1 MPNPTTAAPT
11 TGSTAVEEAVRI
23 AAEGSRRTTQN
34 AQAAVQ
40 ASRKYFD
47 LGVQINR
54 DLIDLWTAT
63 ADASLQTAFDAQN
76 AALANGQTSIDAWT
90 SLSKEAFNRFAD
102 LTRQAQSIT
111 LKSYEASNKL
121 FQSLTVD

>member
-11 TGSTAVEEAVRI
+11 TGSNAVEEAVRI

>member
-1 MPNPTTAAPT
+1 MPNPTTATAT
-11 TGSTAVEEAVRI
+11 AASTAVDEAVRI
-23 AAEGSRRTTQN
+23 AAESSRRTTQS

-54 DLIDLWTAT
+54 DLADLWTAS
-63 ADASLQTAFDAQN
+63 ADAGLQTAFDAQN
-76 AALANGQTSIDAWT
+76 AYLASAQTGIDTWT
-90 SLSKEAFNRFAD
+90 SLSKDAFNRWAA

>member
-1 MPNPTTAAPT
+1 MPNPTTAS
-11 TGSTAVEEAVRI
+11 STAASSAVDEAVRI
-23 AAEGSRRTTQN
+23 AAEGSRRTTQT

-40 ASRKYFD
+40 AGRKYFD

-54 DLIDLWTAT
+54 DLVDLWTT
-63 ADASLQTAFDAQN
+63 AANAGLEIAFEAQNVTLANTQTGIDTWASLTKDAYRR
-76 AALANGQTSIDAWT
+76 L
-90 SLSKEAFNRFAD
+90 AD
-102 LTRQAQSIT
+102 LTRQAQQVT

>member
-1 MPNPTTAAPT
+1 MPNPTTTAT
-11 TGSTAVEEAVRI
+11 TPGSTAVEEAVRI

-54 DLIDLWTAT
+54 DLFDLWTAA
-63 ADASLQTAFDAQN
+63 ADAGLQTAFDAQN
-76 AALANGQTSIDAWT
+76 AALANTQTSIDAWT
-90 SLSKEAFNRFAD
+90 SLSKEAVNRFTA

-111 LKSYEASNKL
+111 QKSYEASNKL